1 MGRHQNPIIRTPPPS
16 TTYLRV
22 YGWLLLPGI
31 LPVAALTPLFPGRVS
46 WRPGPASR
54 RTSQCVFLVL
64 TPSAVTGQ
72 LTDLTLTDKTAAD
85 TGWSAEAGQGLKSAT
100 LSQGGQSL
108 NHEPGSVEIL
118 RPAWV
123 GEGVPGIVWQLVEVA
138 TANDDGPKKELL
150 REAESHARLA
160 IEGHETGR
168 GEKVRTSCRSRYA
181 DGGGG
186 RQNQGGCG
194 LGAAHRTSLDPRAGS
209 GSRPCPA
216 PVGPT
221 TRGSASHGPSYSMVG
236 HKPSRR

>member
-1 MGRHQNPIIRTPPPS
+1 MEARTRFAQNLAMCLS
-16 TTYLRV
+16 
-22 YGWLLLPGI
+22 
-31 LPVAALTPLFPGRVS
+31 
-46 WRPGPASR
+46 
-54 RTSQCVFLVL
+54 VL

-160 IEGHETGR
+160 IEGHETDL
-168 GEKVRTSCRSRYA
+168 T
-181 DGGGG
+181 
-186 RQNQGGCG
+186 
-194 LGAAHRTSLDPRAGS
+194 P
-209 GSRPCPA
+209 
-216 PVGPT
+216 
-221 TRGSASHGPSYSMVG
+221 
-236 HKPSRR
+236 